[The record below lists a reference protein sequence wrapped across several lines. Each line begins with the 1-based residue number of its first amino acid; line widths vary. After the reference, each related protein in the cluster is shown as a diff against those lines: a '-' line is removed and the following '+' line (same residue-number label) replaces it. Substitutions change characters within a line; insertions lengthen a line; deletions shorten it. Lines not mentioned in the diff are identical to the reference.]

1 MRWKQQSGQRTGC
14 PIEATVSVMGGV
26 WKPLIFYALLG
37 GRRRFGDLRRLVPGP
52 TARILTLQLREL
64 EADGIVVR
72 TVYAEVPSRV
82 EYELTPLGRS
92 LEPVL
97 SALHRWGVFYGERQG
112 MADAGRDEASR
123 G

>member
-37 GRRRFGDLRRLVPGP
+37 GRRRFRDLRRLVPGP

-92 LEPVL
+92 LGPVL

-112 MADAGRDEASR
+112 MVDAGRDEASR